1 MTQEQKDLLL
11 KDLSARLPYRVK
23 VGTTDNDVSLKNV
36 WEVLWYNTF
45 TEDIKLINYIDI
57 DVEKIVDISEIRP
70 YLFPMSSMTEEQ
82 EKEWNNLSFDPLDVI
97 LEDKFNGKEERLQLI
112 NKSMIDPVQWCYKN
126 HFDVYG
132 LIPMDLATDCT
143 NLNIY

>member
-1 MTQEQKDLLL
+1 MTQEQTDLLFKDLC
-11 KDLSARLPYRVK
+11 ARLPYGVK

-82 EKEWNNLSFDPLDVI
+82 NKEYRKVCELDTEI
-97 LEDKFNGKEERLQLI
+97 LVK
-112 NKSMIDPVQWCYKN
+112 
-126 HFDVYG
+126 H
-132 LIPMDLATDCT
+132 PMDDSPFPALYNSQD
-143 NLNIY
+143 